1 MLGERFPTLSRS
13 VHDYHEN
20 WGRNA
25 PIRKSYTFFATN
37 QSAHRTV
44 PCALLWLLFGGLTLK
59 KIIIAIC
66 SLGVVL
72 AVLLFA
78 FVKNY
83 KTYEGN
89 RPVDQPGSVWAS
101 DDEQIKIHIDEELY
115 GHGTILLE
123 NETVEFIFSVGPSV
137 EIELFASEYTEGNML
152 YFDGLIEKWIGDFSQ
167 KDFFEVTVLETTY
180 FTEGQTIGF
189 YKVPYGTGNDF
200 T

>member
-1 MLGERFPTLSRS
+1 MLGQGS
-13 VHDYHEN
+13 VCANRPLPHE
-20 WGRNA
+20 
-25 PIRKSYTFFATN
+25 AT
-37 QSAHRTV
+37 
-44 PCALLWLLFGGLTLK
+44 ALYRIQIHQIMQVSIFVATIGGITLK

-66 SLGVVL
+66 SLAVVL

-89 RPVDQPGSVWAS
+89 RPVDQPGSVWVS
-101 DDEQIKIHIDEELY
+101 DDEQIKIYIDEELY

-137 EIELFASEYTEGNML
+137 EIELFTSESIEGNML
-152 YFDGLIEKWIGDFSQ
+152 YFDGLIEKWIGDFSR
-167 KDFFEVTVLETTY
+167 KDSFEVTVLETTY

-189 YKVPYGTGNDF
+189 YKVPYET
-200 T
+200 